1 MLNVNLIT
9 VGKLKESYL
18 RDACAE
24 YQKRLQAFCKLNI
37 VELNESRLPD
47 SPSEKEIKTALSNE
61 GKAMMGLLSGNSCY
75 NITMCIEGKQ
85 LSSVKFAE
93 KLEKI
98 SVDGKSTVNIVIGSS
113 FGIADEIKAMS
124 DFKLSM
130 SEMTFPHQLARVML
144 LEQLYRAFQINSGG
158 KYHK

>member
-61 GKAMMGLLSGNSCY
+61 GKAMMSLLIGNSCY

-130 SEMTFPHQLARVML
+130 SEMTFPHQLARVVL
-144 LEQLYRAFQINSGG
+144 LEQVYRAFSISNNS